1 MKNNW
6 LPPKDA
12 SGIAPPH
19 HPGAERDAAA
29 LVERTWTYRLV
40 VSVAGAGNVYEVYR
54 PDGKRMPALYMSE
67 AEAGAAVRQFNKF
80 RI

>member
-29 LVERTWTYRLV
+29 LVERTWTYRVIPSLAMGITV
-40 VSVAGAGNVYEVYR
+40 FEVYR
-54 PDGKRMPALYMSE
+54 PDGKRRATNVFTE
-67 AEAGAAVRQFNKF
+67 ADAGALVRRYNAI
-80 RI
+80 RL

>member
-54 PDGKRMPALYMSE
+54 PDGKRRATNVFTE
-67 AEAGAAVRQFNKF
+67 ADAGALVRRYNAI
-80 RI
+80 RL